1 MTSQASGTQD
11 FKTLLQERTTHKALC
26 RVGRMVFGSAGV
38 LHWHENYEIC
48 QIIKG
53 GMRFL
58 VDGVNYELAEGDL
71 ICIDAAVPHL
81 SFATEEDT
89 VFRLFKGLSSNFMQI
104 SPSLRPL
111 KVHITR
117 REQEEAEGFLPTL
130 NTLFETL
137 TNKKD
142 VLADETRPLEQALSA
157 SVYFL
162 IMEYFSIDGEKYE
175 SKNKERKI
183 FFKTLDYVNA
193 HFTEPINVSV
203 LSKELFYPRGKLSAI
218 FTKYSGARL
227 GDYINGLRVQR
238 ANELLSAGESITNSA
253 FLSGFQ
259 NIRSFNNIYKD
270 IMGQSPSEFL
280 KRNA

>member
-1 MTSQASGTQD
+1 MEFGAVGT
-11 FKTLLQERTTHKALC
+11 
-26 RVGRMVFGSAGV
+26 

-48 QIIKG
+48 QIIEG

-58 VDGVNYELAEGDL
+58 VDGVNYDLSKGD
-71 ICIDAAVPHL
+71 IVCIDAAVPHL
-81 SFATEEDT
+81 SCGTKEGT
-89 VFRLFKGLSSNFMQI
+89 VFRLFKVLPSNFLQI
-104 SPSLRPL
+104 SASVKPL
-111 KVHITR
+111 KVHITYD
-117 REQEEAEGFLPTL
+117 EQKEIEGFLPTL
-130 NTLFETL
+130 NAVFDAL
-137 TNKKD
+137 TKSKD
-142 VLADETRPLEQALSA
+142 VPVDQTRPLEQALSA
-157 SVYFL
+157 AVYFL
-162 IMEYFSIDGEKYE
+162 LMEHFATGGDSHE

-227 GDYINGLRVQR
+227 GDYINGLRLQR
-238 ANELLSAGESITNSA
+238 ANELLSVGESITNAA

-270 IMGQSPSEFL
+270 VMGVSPSEYL